1 VKVLLDA
8 NALMMPAQ
16 FQIDL
21 FDELRNLLGGFEP
34 IVLPS
39 VMHEL
44 EGLTRAKGRNGAA
57 ARLGLAMGARCT
69 LAESGDAPA
78 GSVDAQVIDYAVQHN
93 CMVVTN
99 DRRVRDELFAHGI
112 GVISMRKQKKLEI
125 LRR

>member
-34 IVLPS
+34 IVLSS
-39 VMHEL
+39 VIREL
-44 EGLTRAKGRNGAA
+44 EGLTREKGRCGAA
-57 ARLGLAMGARCT
+57 ARLGLALGGKCT
-69 LAESGDAPA
+69 IAEGGDVSSGT
-78 GSVDAQVIDYAVQHN
+78 VDAQVIDYAVRHR

-99 DRRVRDELFAHGI
+99 DRGVRDELFAHGI
-112 GVISMRKQKKLEI
+112 GVISMRKQKKLEL